1 VAAALEAS
9 LTVIADEPK
18 RRERLLSR
26 ARYLRARL
34 DKPGM
39 SQVIPIVI
47 GENQRSVAIA
57 RELQQAGFD
66 VRAIRPPTVP
76 AGTARLRIS
85 VNQGLSESILDQLVD
100 ALHTAIEP

>member
-1 VAAALEAS
+1 
-9 LTVIADEPK
+9 
-18 RRERLLSR
+18 
-26 ARYLRARL
+26 
-34 DKPGM
+34 M

-47 GENQRSVAIA
+47 GENQRSVAVA